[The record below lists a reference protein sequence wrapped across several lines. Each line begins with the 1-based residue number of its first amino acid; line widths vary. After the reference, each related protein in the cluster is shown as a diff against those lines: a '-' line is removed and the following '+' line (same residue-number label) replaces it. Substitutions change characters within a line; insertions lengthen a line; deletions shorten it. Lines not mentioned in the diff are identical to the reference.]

1 MDIKLIVK
9 TLSENTAY
17 IFCLPT
23 LEIVDNQQ
31 IDTFYNQV
39 SEYVQ
44 REFPNRNYNY
54 FNERNNDMLCLVV
67 VLDINNIESK
77 EIQI

>member
-1 MDIKLIVK
+1 MIVK

-17 IFCLPT
+17 IFSLPT
-23 LEIVDNQQ
+23 LEKVDNQQ

-39 SEYVQ
+39 SEYVK

-54 FNERNNDMLCLVV
+54 FNEKNNDMLCLVV